1 MSLDRRYWS
10 VLPVELKYLI
20 LSNLS
25 YDDISFI
32 ENDYFWMNYCKKYN
46 VCKQY
51 SQFDWKSN
59 YTLHHI
65 FGKNKCEH
73 ITSLYG
79 SRIYFGQ
86 IEDEWQV
93 PEYVSYKG
101 NHKYQ
106 WFHIFLIYKEYGN
119 GRPLFCCDC
128 SYCTVHYFVYRSD
141 FVNTLG
147 SDIRLETLHDMYL
160 YTYDNIKLYHD
171 KSINLFDKM
180 NDLFNDV
187 YDLNFISTLKYVPKK
202 DNNFIKPNKYCSLF
216 YKHNVPVGVVSP
228 YFCDCTYLRI
238 NNNDDRE
245 S

>member
-20 LSNLS
+20 LVNLS

-59 YTLHHI
+59 YTLHHT
-65 FGKNKCEH
+65 FGENKYEH

-79 SRIYFGQ
+79 SRLYFGQ
-86 IEDEWQV
+86 IEDQWQV
-93 PEYVSYKG
+93 TKYVSYKG

-106 WFHIFLIYKEYGN
+106 WFHIFFIYKQYDN
-119 GRPLFCCDC
+119 GIPLFCWDC
-128 SYCTVHYFVYRSD
+128 NYCTVHYFLYRSD

-147 SDIRLETLHDMYL
+147 SDTRLETLHDK
-160 YTYDNIKLYHD
+160 NIKLYHNQ
-171 KSINLFDKM
+171 INLFDKIY
-180 NDLFNDV
+180 DLFDSIL
-187 YDLNFISTLKYVPKK
+187 DLNFISILKYVPKNG
-202 DNNFIKPNKYCSLF
+202 NNFKKPNKYCSLF
-216 YKHNVPVGVVSP
+216 YKHGVPAGVVSP
-228 YFCDCTYLRI
+228 NFCDCIYLRI
-238 NNNDDRE
+238 NNNDD
-245 S
+245 